1 MKIGYVRV
9 STTEQ
14 NTARQDAM
22 MQAQGVERVFTDKM
36 SGKNTDRPQLKAML
50 DFAREGD
57 VVIVESYSRLARS
70 TSDLL
75 NIVEQLNKKGVGFIS
90 LHEQFDT
97 TTPQGKLMLTIF
109 AGLAAFEREQMLQ
122 RQREG
127 IEQAKERGVYKGRQP
142 ISVDADRFAVEV
154 AAWKNGKQTAR
165 ETMNNL
171 GLKPNTF
178 YRRVKEMEQG
188 AAE

>member
-9 STTEQ
+9 STEEQ

-22 MQAQGVERVFTDKM
+22 MKAHGVERVFTDKL
-36 SGKNTDRPQLKAML
+36 SGKNTERPQLKAMME
-50 DFAREGD
+50 FSREGD
-57 VVIVESYSRLARS
+57 TVIVESYSRLARS

-75 NIVEQLNKKGVGFIS
+75 KIVEQLSKKGVGFIS
-90 LHEQFDT
+90 IHEQFDT

-109 AGLAAFEREQMLQ
+109 AGLAAFEREQLLQ

-127 IEQAKERGVYKGRQP
+127 IEAAKKRGVYNGRQP
-142 ISVDADRFAVEV
+142 ISIDEDKFAVEV
-154 AAWKNGKQTAR
+154 AAWKDGRQTAR
-165 ETMNNL
+165 ETMKHL

-178 YRRVKEMEQG
+178 YRRVKELEKK
-188 AAE
+188 